1 MKLAIRPQFFQ
12 IFIRE
17 SHKTTLAQI
26 CSLETSLYMYI
37 HCKSG
42 APTLVSLVAPI
53 TPIISVGS
61 HKHRFQP
68 LQLTFR
74 SHLEV
79 PGGTIT
85 RVPDGTLSNIGHGHD
100 QFLPAGQTPGLR
112 GLNSIQGYQCKT
124 LADRLFLLSLSSAHS
139 HQPITNFRIL
149 ANTSAGRPFVN
160 ISAFCSSMST
170 LTISNPFSFPISSL
184 NQ

>member
-1 MKLAIRPQFFQ
+1 
-12 IFIRE
+12 
-17 SHKTTLAQI
+17 
-26 CSLETSLYMYI
+26 MYI

-61 HKHRFQP
+61 HKHPSITPIVSVGAHKHRFQP

-100 QFLPAGQTPGLR
+100 QFLPAGQTPGLP
-112 GLNSIQGYQCKT
+112 GLNSIQGY
-124 LADRLFLLSLSSAHS
+124 
-139 HQPITNFRIL
+139 P
-149 ANTSAGRPFVN
+149 V
-160 ISAFCSSMST
+160 
-170 LTISNPFSFPISSL
+170 
-184 NQ
+184 